1 MLGSEEM
8 NKMMFLVAFYCS
20 TFYIRC

>member
-1 MLGSEEM
+1 M

-20 TFYIRC
+20 TLYIRSYT